1 MWGMAR
7 LVAALVAIFAF
18 SVLSAAPPDEVQDAN
33 QALEKQDFARA
44 AGILEKLLERDA
56 ENVSLRF
63 NLAFAYTHLGEDG
76 KAIALYEKVIQQQPD
91 LIAARMNL
99 GLLLLQNHRA
109 ADALPHLQAGAEA
122 RSGDF
127 QTQLFY
133 ARALA
138 QAGKP
143 GEAVAVYQRAAELDA
158 KAPEAVAEPAEI
170 LAGLERFD
178 EAAAAYERAAQL
190 DPRLEQAV
198 LQLAEQMEAKG
209 LREKALPIYQR
220 YLSKHSQAA
229 ATRERVGFLLMEL
242 QRYPE
247 AIGELE
253 RVVAQDGTAANR
265 AALAQA
271 YVLNKEPEKALPAW
285 KEAVAADPASPD
297 LHLRY
302 ANALLYA
309 QSFPE
314 AVQHYLEAVKRNAA
328 LVEAWNGLAFSL
340 YKVENFQGALKAL
353 DESKARGSER
363 PANVFLRAIIEDRLL
378 LYQEA
383 KASYEKFLAQG
394 SGLADEE
401 WKSRERL
408 KVINRLLEKKR

>member
-1 MWGMAR
+1 
-7 LVAALVAIFAF
+7 
-18 SVLSAAPPDEVQDAN
+18 
-33 QALEKQDFARA
+33 
-44 AGILEKLLERDA
+44 
-56 ENVSLRF
+56 
-63 NLAFAYTHLGEDG
+63 
-76 KAIALYEKVIQQQPD
+76 
-91 LIAARMNL
+91 MNL

-122 RSGDF
+122 RPGDF

-138 QAGKP
+138 QGSKP
-143 GEAVAVYQRAAELDA
+143 AEAIAVYQKAAELDA
-158 KAPEAVAEPAEI
+158 KAPEAVVEPAEI

-198 LQLAEQMEAKG
+198 LQVAEQMEAKG

-220 YLSKHSQAA
+220 YLAAHPEAA

-247 AIGELE
+247 AIAELE
-253 RVVAQDGTAANR
+253 RVVTKDGTAANR

-271 YVLNKEPEKALPAW
+271 YALNKEPEKALPAW
-285 KEAVAADPASPD
+285 KEAVDADPASAD

-302 ANALLYA
+302 ANALLFA

-314 AVQHYLEAVKRNAA
+314 AAQHYLEAVKRNAA

-340 YKVENFQGALKAL
+340 YRVENYQGALKAL
-353 DESKARGSER
+353 DESNARASEK
-363 PANVFLRAIIEDRLL
+363 PANMFLRAIIQDKLQ
-378 LYQEA
+378 LYEEA

-394 SGLADEE
+394 AGMEDEE
-401 WKSRERL
+401 FKSRERL
-408 KVINRLLEKKR
+408 KVIHRLLEKRR

>member
-1 MWGMAR
+1 MWGMTRA
-7 LVAALVAIFAF
+7 VAVLLAI
-18 SVLSAAPPDEVQDAN
+18 SVLAGPAAARPDEVQEAN
-33 QALEKQDFARA
+33 QALEQQDFARA

-56 ENVSLRF
+56 ENISLRF
-63 NLAFAYTHLGEDG
+63 NLAFAYTHLGQDG
-76 KAIALYEKVIQQQPD
+76 KAIALYEKVIQQQPE

-99 GLLLLQNHRA
+99 GLLLLQNRRA

-138 QAGKP
+138 QAGQP
-143 GEAVAVYQRAAELDA
+143 EESIAVYQKAAALDP
-158 KAPEAVAEPAEI
+158 KAPEAEVEPAEI
-170 LAGLERFD
+170 LAGLERFE
-178 EAAAAYERAAQL
+178 EAAAAYQRAARI
-190 DPRLEQAV
+190 DPRLEQSV
-198 LQLAEQMEAKG
+198 LQMAEQMETKG
-209 LREKALPIYQR
+209 LREKALAIYRQ
-220 YLSKHSQAA
+220 YLSTHPESP

-247 AIGELE
+247 AIAELE
-253 RVVAQDGTAANR
+253 KVVAQDGTAANR

-271 YVLNKEPEKALPAW
+271 YVLNDEPEKALPAW
-285 KEAVAADPASPD
+285 KEAVAADPTSPD
-297 LHLRY
+297 LHVRY
-302 ANALLYA
+302 ANALLFA
-309 QSFPE
+309 QSFTE
-314 AVQHYLEAVKRNAA
+314 AAQHYLEAVKRNAA

-340 YKVENFQGALKAL
+340 YKAENYQGSLKAL
-353 DESKARGSER
+353 QESAARGTEK
-363 PANVFLRAIIEDRLL
+363 PANIFLRAIIEDRLQ
-378 LYQEA
+378 LYLEA